1 MKLVVIE
8 PLGVESER
16 IEQLAAKML
25 PEAALTIY
33 DTRTTDEEELVARG
47 RDADVIILANLPLN
61 ANVLNGCKNL
71 KLLSVAF
78 TGVDHID
85 MGTCRKNGITVC
97 NSAGYSTAAVADLVF
112 GLLIALKRNLIACD
126 SAVRN
131 GKTKDGLV
139 GHELEGKKFGIIGTG
154 GIGLRVAKIAD
165 AFGCEVYAYSRTKK
179 EVPNV
184 TYLGLSDLLK
194 TCDVISL
201 HVPSNEHTRGMIG
214 KKELSMMKKDAVL
227 INTARGPIVQERALA
242 QALED
247 GAIGGAAIDVFDTEP
262 PIGQENPLLHAPN
275 TILAPHVGFAT
286 KEALEKRA
294 VIVLE
299 NVRAWLGGTPR
310 NVVK

>member
-8 PLGVESER
+8 PLGVERER

-85 MGTCRKNGITVC
+85 METCRKNGITVC

-131 GKTKDGLV
+131 GKTKRCV
-139 GHELEGKKFGIIGTG
+139 
-154 GIGLRVAKIAD
+154 
-165 AFGCEVYAYSRTKK
+165 
-179 EVPNV
+179 
-184 TYLGLSDLLK
+184 
-194 TCDVISL
+194 
-201 HVPSNEHTRGMIG
+201 
-214 KKELSMMKKDAVL
+214 
-227 INTARGPIVQERALA
+227 
-242 QALED
+242 
-247 GAIGGAAIDVFDTEP
+247 
-262 PIGQENPLLHAPN
+262 
-275 TILAPHVGFAT
+275 
-286 KEALEKRA
+286 
-294 VIVLE
+294 
-299 NVRAWLGGTPR
+299 
-310 NVVK
+310 